1 MFPGF
6 SSRLLN
12 EIKYLY
18 KMKINKVIK
27 INIDV
32 FENSKNNSSAFCGA
46 TILANNYNNE
56 SNFWITNEEYEE
68 NGEKIIL
75 QKLPDYL
82 SKNI

>member
-18 KMKINKVIK
+18 KMKINPVIK

-32 FENSKNNSSAFCGA
+32 RENLKNNSSAFWGA
-46 TILANNYNNE
+46 TIFANHLNND
-56 SNFWITNEEYEE
+56 SNFWITKEEYEE

-75 QKLPDYL
+75 QKLP
-82 SKNI
+82 II

>member
-27 INIDV
+27 IKIDV
-32 FENSKNNSSAFCGA
+32 LENLKNNSSAFWEA
-46 TILANNYNNE
+46 TIVANNFNNE
-56 SNFWITNEEYEE
+56 SNFWITKEEYEE

-75 QKLPDYL
+75 QKLP
-82 SKNI
+82 II

>member
-6 SSRLLN
+6 SSRLLK

-18 KMKINKVIK
+18 KMKINRVKK

-32 FENSKNNSSAFCGA
+32 VENLKNNSSAFCGA
-46 TILANNYNNE
+46 TILANNE
-56 SNFWITNEEYEE
+56 SNLWITKEEYEE

-75 QKLPDYL
+75 QKLN
-82 SKNI
+82 KFIN

>member
-18 KMKINKVIK
+18 KMKINPVIK

-32 FENSKNNSSAFCGA
+32 RENLKNNSSAFCGA
-46 TILANNYNNE
+46 TILANNE
-56 SNFWITNEEYEE
+56 SNLWITKEEYEE

-75 QKLPDYL
+75 QKL
-82 SKNI
+82 NNFIN

>member
-1 MFPGF
+1 MFPGL

-18 KMKINKVIK
+18 KMKINRVIK

-32 FENSKNNSSAFCGA
+32 VENLKNNSSAFLGA
-46 TILANNYNNE
+46 TILANGFNNE
-56 SNFWITNEEYEE
+56 SKCWITKEEYEE

-82 SKNI
+82 IKNI

>member
-32 FENSKNNSSAFCGA
+32 RENLKNNSSAFWGA
-46 TILANNYNNE
+46 TILANGFNNK
-56 SNFWITNEEYEE
+56 SDCWITKEEYEE

-75 QKLPDYL
+75 QRFPDYL